1 MLNIQKW
8 LESANFEV
16 DLSSPRAKQITEVDA
31 HHEKHAFIIAD
42 MNHYL
47 TKSHHMGE
55 ILSNFRQL
63 VNKWVINHIMEEDQK
78 IGIYLKGQNTE

>member
-1 MLNIQKW
+1 
-8 LESANFEV
+8 
-16 DLSSPRAKQITEVDA
+16 
-31 HHEKHAFIIAD
+31 
-42 MNHYL
+42 
-47 TKSHHMGE
+47 MGE